1 MKLKLFVPGRLCLF
15 GEHTDWA
22 GKYRTMNANI
32 APGASIVTGIEQGI
46 YAEVEKSTIFEMTS
60 DAPEILD
67 VWRDFSCQM
76 EDQELKGIAKSGS
89 FFCYCA
95 GVASYMLEWYKVGGV
110 KITLK
115 SMTLPMKSGLSSSAA
130 ICVLVARAFN
140 LLYHLNLN
148 TMGEM
153 NIAYLGELRT
163 SSRCGRLDQACAF
176 GVRPNLITF
185 DGEEV
190 EVKALKLTQPFYWV
204 FADLCAEKDTIK
216 ILRDLN
222 RGFPFASNEM
232 EMREQRA
239 LGELNQQIIERA
251 IDYLKI
257 GDAPALGKLMVEAQQ
272 LFDLNVAPMCPEEL
286 TSPKLHETLRD
297 PEIKRLTYG
306 GKGVGSQ
313 GDGSV
318 QFLAKNQGC
327 QARVVKYLNSRGMKA
342 YPLTLQ
348 PESGFGDYTQSMQ
361 AEQKGKISLGY
372 QYSNKGI
379 RTMKR
384 ILVTGGAGFI
394 GSHLCERLVNEG
406 HDVICLDNFY
416 TGSKENVWHL
426 LGKPNFEIVRHDV
439 CQPYW
444 AEVDEIYNLA
454 CPASPIHYQHDPI
467 QTTKTSIFG
476 AYYMLGLARR
486 TKCKILQSSTSE
498 VYGDP
503 SVHPQPESYWGNVNP
518 IGIRSCYDEGK
529 RCAETMF
536 FDYYRQHN
544 VRIKVIRIFNTYGPR
559 MAQHDGRVVSN
570 FIMQALRGEDITI
583 YGDGKQTRSFQYV
596 SDLVEGMIRMMES
609 DDDFTGP
616 VNIGN
621 PGEYTMLELAEKII
635 EFTGSKSRII
645 FQPLPQDDPKM
656 RRPDITLA
664 KKKLDWEPKVKLDE
678 GLKNTIEYFK
688 NSILR

>member
-1 MKLKLFVPGRLCLF
+1 MILKLFVPGRLCLF

-22 GKYRTMNANI
+22 GKYRSMNADI
-32 APGASIVTGIEQGI
+32 VPGMSIVTGIEQGI
-46 YAEVEKSTIFEMTS
+46 YAEVEKSTIFEMHS
-60 DAPEILD
+60 DAPEIAD

-76 EDQELKGIAKSGS
+76 EEQELKGVARSGS
-89 FFCYCA
+89 FFSYCA

-140 LLYHLNLN
+140 QLYHLSLN

-176 GVRPNLITF
+176 GVKPNLMTF

-190 EVKALKLTQPFYWV
+190 EVRPLKLSKPLYWV
-204 FADLCAEKDTIK
+204 FADLCAQKDTIK

-222 RGFPFASNEM
+222 KAYPFASNEM
-232 EMREQRA
+232 EKREQRA
-239 LGELNQQIIERA
+239 LGELNHNIINRA
-251 IDYLKI
+251 IEYIEK
-257 GDAPALGKLMVEAQQ
+257 GSAEQLGKLMVEAQQ
-272 LFDLNVAPMCPEEL
+272 LFDFNVAPLCPEEL
-286 TSPKLHETLRD
+286 TSPKLHETLND
-297 PEIKRLTYG
+297 PIIQRMTFG

-318 QFLAKNQGC
+318 QFLAKDQENQSKLI
-327 QARVVKYLNSRGMKA
+327 QYLNVRGMKA
-342 YPLTLQ
+342 YALTLQ
-348 PESGFGDYTQSMQ
+348 PEIRSGKFSQNVGID
-361 AEQKGKISLGY
+361 EKGKINLGY
-372 QYSNKGI
+372 NYSNKGI
-379 RTMKR
+379 KTMKR

-426 LGKPNFEIVRHDV
+426 LGRPNFEIVRHDV

-467 QTTKTSIFG
+467 QTTKTSVFG

-486 TKCKILQSSTSE
+486 TKCKILQASTSE

-503 SVHPQPESYWGNVNP
+503 AVHPQPEDYWGNVNP

-536 FDYYRQHN
+536 FDYHRQHD

-609 DDDFTGP
+609 GDDLIGP

-621 PGEYTMLELAEKII
+621 PGEFTMLELAEKVI
-635 EFTGSKSRII
+635 ELTGAKSKII
-645 FQPLPQDDPKM
+645 FQPLPLDDPKM
-656 RRPDITLA
+656 RRPDISLA
-664 KKKLDWEPKVKLDE
+664 KERLDWEPKVMLDD
-678 GLKNTIEYFK
+678 GLKKTIDYFK
-688 NSILR
+688 NSNR